1 MSIAYL
7 SELEQVVQMVLSTM
21 ANTEAFPSGDG
32 LPESDKSLSG
42 VVKIAGSWRGSVSL
56 QLPQEVARPVA
67 AEFLG
72 VPVESVSDVDLLEV
86 VGELTNMIGGNFK
99 SLLPQPCT
107 LSIPLVAK
115 GETQAAKL
123 ESGGTGVPLVF
134 STLHGSFQVAV
145 SEQ

>member
-1 MSIAYL
+1 MSNTYL

-21 ANTEAFPSGDG
+21 ANTEAFPNGDG
-32 LPESDKSLSG
+32 LPEDDNRLSG

-115 GETQAAKL
+115 GETQAEKVD
-123 ESGGTGVPLVF
+123 SGGAGVPLVF